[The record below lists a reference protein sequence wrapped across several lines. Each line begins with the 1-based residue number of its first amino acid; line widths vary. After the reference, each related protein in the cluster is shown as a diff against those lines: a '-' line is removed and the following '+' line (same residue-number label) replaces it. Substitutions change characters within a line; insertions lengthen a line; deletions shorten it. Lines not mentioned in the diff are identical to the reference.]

1 MTVSKMQAAVQQA
14 QEMFDELDADH
25 NGQLDIKEL
34 ATLAKK
40 LNQRW
45 AKKDLLQYFN
55 RMVELEALYG
65 RGKDHADGPADHADT
80 TVVSKDTF
88 VQWWM
93 SYQRDLR
100 RKLLTETMNMWDDH
114 QKRSFKWDDAGE
126 GLQKRSFNVVVGKA
140 TGLPNYKCFPVGKLN
155 PPFDSS
161 STFFLVPR
169 ANPDVILREEF
180 EEWWG
185 DQIGYDGSEIPI
197 LPEYMARKIEA
208 AATTR

>member
-65 RGKDHADGPADHADT
+65 RGEDHADRPVHHADK
-80 TVVSKDTF
+80 TVVGKDTF

-100 RKLLTETMNMWDDH
+100 RKLLTETMNMWDD
-114 QKRSFKWDDAGE
+114 RDAGE
-126 GLQKRSFNVVVGKA
+126 GLQ
-140 TGLPNYKCFPVGKLN
+140 
-155 PPFDSS
+155 
-161 STFFLVPR
+161 
-169 ANPDVILREEF
+169 
-180 EEWWG
+180 
-185 DQIGYDGSEIPI
+185 
-197 LPEYMARKIEA
+197 
-208 AATTR
+208 